1 MSHISPA
8 SRNTKKFSTQLLFFQ
23 EDFKYSKSSLLF
35 ITEVGIKGFWI
46 WLSPLRL
53 CSIRRLPLTCNQC
66 SIICAYYM
74 ITYDYISLCYSW
86 ILNVTFV
93 DKKAHIVHYATLL
106 PIVKIKNVRMSIFE
120 QKIIKRY
127 SNLVSL
133 NSVFKD
139 ATICS

>member
-1 MSHISPA
+1 M
-8 SRNTKKFSTQLLFFQ
+8 
-23 EDFKYSKSSLLF
+23 
-35 ITEVGIKGFWI
+35 
-46 WLSPLRL
+46 
-53 CSIRRLPLTCNQC
+53 
-66 SIICAYYM
+66 
-74 ITYDYISLCYSW
+74 
-86 ILNVTFV
+86 LNVTFV

-127 SNLVSL
+127 SYFVSL